1 MPWETRTPMLQR
13 LGFVRRVRQGTS
25 NVSAL
30 CREYGI
36 SRKTGY
42 KWLERYAADGVEGLA
57 DRSRRPHGSP
67 GQTSP
72 AVEATVLAV
81 RAAHPSWG
89 GRKIRAYLQGRLE
102 EAPAASTVTAIVRRG
117 GQLAAVERQA
127 TPVWQRFERPA
138 PNDLWQ
144 MDFKGHFALT
154 NQQRCHPLT
163 VLDDHSRFLVGLFAC
178 GDETGATVRTHLTQL
193 FRRYGLPTGM
203 LMDNGPPWAIGNS
216 RGYTELSVWLLRLD
230 IDLLHARPH
239 HPQTLGKDERLH
251 RTLKAELLSR
261 VAGPDLAAMQHHFDA
276 WRTLY
281 NHERPH
287 EALHLQPPAAAYQ
300 PSPRPFPEQLPPIDY
315 PAGVLTRKVSASGE
329 LAFQGRSWSV
339 GRAFK
344 GFYLALYPDD
354 QEDTV
359 AVYFGRHFLYR
370 IDLSDEA

>member
-1 MPWETRTPMLQR
+1 MLQR
-13 LGFVRRVRQGTS
+13 KEFVQRVRQGTRS
-25 NVSAL
+25 LSAL

-42 KWLERYAADGVEGLA
+42 KWLERYAAGGEEELA

-72 AVEATVLAV
+72 AVEAAVLAV

-102 EAPAASTVTAIVRRG
+102 DVPAASTVTAIVRRG
-117 GQLAAVERQA
+117 GQLATVGRPAA
-127 TPVWQRFERPA
+127 AVWQRFERPA

-193 FRRYGLPTGM
+193 FRHYGLPTGM

-230 IDLLHARPH
+230 IDLLHARPY

-251 RTLKAELLSR
+251 RTLKTELLSR
-261 VAGPDLAAMQHHFDA
+261 VAGPDLAAMQYHFDA

-281 NHERPH
+281 NQERPH
-287 EALHLQPPAAAYQ
+287 EALHLQPPASAYQ
-300 PSPRPFPEQLPPIDY
+300 PSPRPFPEQLPPIEY
-315 PAGVLTRKVSASGE
+315 PPGVLTRKVSASGE

-344 GFYLALYPDD
+344 GFYLALYPSG

-359 AVYFGRHFLYR
+359 DVYFGRHFLYR
-370 IDLSDEA
+370 MNLSGEC